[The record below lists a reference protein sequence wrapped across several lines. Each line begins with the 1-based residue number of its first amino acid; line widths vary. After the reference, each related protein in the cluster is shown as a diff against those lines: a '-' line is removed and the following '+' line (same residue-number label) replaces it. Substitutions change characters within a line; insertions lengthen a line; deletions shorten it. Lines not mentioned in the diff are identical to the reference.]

1 MNGSAHCDYRSQ
13 SGQGIIKEIVCC
25 SEDGKR
31 KEVNKMS
38 RIIVPPLELREI
50 LDILVKR

>member
-1 MNGSAHCDYRSQ
+1 MNGSAHYDYRSQ
-13 SGQGIIKEIVCC
+13 SGQEIIKEIVCC
-25 SEDGKR
+25 SWDRKR

-38 RIIVPPLELREI
+38 RIIAPPLYLREI

>member
-25 SEDGKR
+25 SWDRKR

-38 RIIVPPLELREI
+38 RIIVPPLYLREI